1 MIENHSQLR
10 QQMAAVS
17 GSLFRR
23 ILFWT
28 HLSSAITAGVFIL
41 VMSVTGVLLTYEHQM
56 VDRAAHGNHI
66 ATAATAQPLDADR
79 LAQIALEGSA
89 GPRPSL
95 VFVADPTAPV
105 TVSRGREGS
114 LLLNPLDGSVIQ
126 DASAGQREF
135 FQVVEDWHRR
145 LAGDNTSTRA
155 KLIDYGN
162 LLFLFIVVSGI
173 YIWLPHVWRW
183 RNVRGL
189 MFFQTRYV
197 NAKVRDFNWHH
208 VFSFWMLIPL
218 FVISLSGVVMSF
230 DWANRMVYA
239 AYGEEAPQR
248 RGAPS
253 GPGGPAAPG
262 GSGNATGG
270 NEALAQQPTP
280 RATLESL
287 RLAAIAQTPGW
298 NRLTLPLAVDG
309 PQVEIALELKSTER
323 RPPRQTVVLSTADAS
338 VIRVQPPQVATP
350 TPGQAAR
357 TWMRLAHT
365 GEQYGIIGQTIAGIA
380 SLAACFLVYTGFAL
394 AWRRLIRPLFR
405 SA

>member
-10 QQMAAVS
+10 RQMAAVS

-23 ILFWT
+23 ILFWS
-28 HLSSAITAGVFIL
+28 HLGSAITAGVFIL
-41 VMSVTGVLLTYEHQM
+41 VMSATGVLLTYEHQM

-66 ATAATAQPLDADR
+66 AAAEAAQPLDADR
-79 LAQIALEGSA
+79 LAEVAREASPGA
-89 GPRPSL
+89 RPSL

-105 TVSRGREGS
+105 TVSRGREAS
-114 LLLNPLDGSVIQ
+114 VLLNPVDGSVIQ
-126 DASAGQREF
+126 DAAAGQREF
-135 FQVVEDWHRR
+135 FRVVENWHRR

-173 YIWLPHVWRW
+173 YIWLPHAWRW
-183 RNVRGL
+183 RNLRGL
-189 MFFQTRYV
+189 MFFQTRYI

-230 DWANRMVYA
+230 DWANRALYA
-239 AYGEEAPQR
+239 AYGEKAPPR
-248 RGAPS
+248 RAAQAA
-253 GPGGPAAPG
+253 PAAG
-262 GSGNATGG
+262 GGNAGMSQ
-270 NEALAQQPTP
+270 EQPSP
-280 RATLESL
+280 RASLESL

-309 PQVEIALELKSTER
+309 PQVEIALELKSSER

-338 VIRVQPPQVATP
+338 VIRVQPPPVATQ
-350 TPGQAAR
+350 TRGQKAR
-357 TWMRLAHT
+357 NWMRFAHT
-365 GEQYGIIGQTIAGIA
+365 GEQYGIVGQTIAGIA

-394 AWRRLIRPLFR
+394 AWRRLIRPLYR
-405 SA
+405 RA

>member
-1 MIENHSQLR
+1 
-10 QQMAAVS
+10 MASVS

-23 ILFWT
+23 ILFWA
-28 HLSSAITAGVFIL
+28 HLGSAITAGVFIL

-56 VDRAAHGNHI
+56 VDRAAHRNHI
-66 ATAATAQPLDADR
+66 ASTDASLRMDADA
-79 LAQIALEGSA
+79 LARIAQEISPGA
-89 GPRPSL
+89 RPSL

-105 TVSRGREGS
+105 TVSRGRDPAV
-114 LLLNPLDGSVIQ
+114 LLSPVDGSVIR
-126 DASAGQREF
+126 DSAAGLREF
-135 FQVVEDWHRR
+135 FRVVENWHRR

-173 YIWLPHVWRW
+173 YLWLPHAWRW
-183 RNVRGL
+183 RNLRGL
-189 MFFQTRYV
+189 MFFQARYV

-230 DWANRMVYA
+230 DWANRLVYA

-248 RGAPS
+248 RAAQ
-253 GPGGPAAPG
+253 AAPG
-262 GSGNATGG
+262 GQTAPAGTR
-270 NEALAQQPTP
+270 EARGASEDTS
-280 RATLESL
+280 RASLESL

-298 NRLTLPLAVDG
+298 NRLTLPAAVEG
-309 PQVEIALELKSTER
+309 PQVDVALELKSTER
-323 RPPRQTVVLSTADAS
+323 RPPRQTVVLSTTDAS
-338 VIRVQPPQVATP
+338 VIRVQPPPAATQ
-350 TPGQAAR
+350 TPGQKAR
-357 TWMRLAHT
+357 NWMRFAHT
-365 GEQYGIIGQTIAGIA
+365 GEQYGMIGQTIAGIA

-405 SA
+405 PA

>member
-1 MIENHSQLR
+1 
-10 QQMAAVS
+10 MAAVS

-23 ILFWT
+23 VLFWS
-28 HLSSAITAGVFIL
+28 HLCSAISAGVFIL
-41 VMSVTGVLLTYEHQM
+41 VMSATGVLLTYEHQM
-56 VDRAAHGNHI
+56 VDSAAHRNHI
-66 ATAATAQPLDADR
+66 AQAGGQLLDADR
-79 LAQIALEGSA
+79 LAQIASEKSSG
-89 GPRPSL
+89 GRPSL

-114 LLLNPLDGSVIQ
+114 MLLNPVDGSVIE
-126 DASAGQREF
+126 DASAGRREF
-135 FQVVEDWHRR
+135 FTVVENWHRR
-145 LAGDNTSTRA
+145 LAGDNNSTRA

-162 LLFLFIVVSGI
+162 LLFLFIVISGI

-183 RNVRGL
+183 RNLRGL
-189 MFFQTRYV
+189 MFFQTRYI

-230 DWANRMVYA
+230 DWANKLVYA

-248 RGAPS
+248 RAAVPAGAPGTA
-253 GPGGPAAPG
+253 GPQGNGGARARDAATSPA
-262 GSGNATGG
+262 
-270 NEALAQQPTP
+270 EQPTQ

-287 RLAAIAQTPGW
+287 RQVAIAQTPGW
-298 NRLTLPLAVDG
+298 NRLTLPMAVDG
-309 PQVEIALELKSTER
+309 PQVEISLELKSSER

-338 VIRVQPPQVATP
+338 VIRVQPPQTAAQTA
-350 TPGQAAR
+350 GQKAR
-357 TWMRLAHT
+357 SWMRFAHT
-365 GEQYGIIGQTIAGIA
+365 GEQYGIVGQTIAGIA

-405 SA
+405 GAEVE

>member
-1 MIENHSQLR
+1 
-10 QQMAAVS
+10 MAAVS

-23 ILFWT
+23 ILFWA

-56 VDRAAHGNHI
+56 VDRAARGNHI
-66 ATAATAQPLDADR
+66 ASAGTAQALDTDQ
-79 LAQIALEGSA
+79 LAQIAREASPGA
-89 GPRPSL
+89 QPSL

-105 TVSRGREGS
+105 TVSRGREAS
-114 LLLNPLDGSVIQ
+114 LLLSPLDGSVIT

-135 FQVVEDWHRR
+135 FRVVENWHRR

-183 RNVRGL
+183 RNLRGL

-230 DWANRMVYA
+230 DWANRLVYA
-239 AYGEEAPQR
+239 AYGEQAPQR
-248 RGAPS
+248 RAAQ
-253 GPGGPAAPG
+253 AAPG
-262 GSGNATGG
+262 GA
-270 NEALAQQPTP
+270 NETAAAEQPSP

-298 NRLTLPLAVDG
+298 NRLTLPLAVEG
-309 PQVEIALELKSTER
+309 AQVEVSLELKSTER
-323 RPPRQTVVLSTADAS
+323 RPPRQTVVLSTIDAS
-338 VIRVQPPQVATP
+338 VIRVQPPQAAAQ
-350 TPGQAAR
+350 TPGQKAR
-357 TWMRLAHT
+357 NWMRFAHT
-365 GEQYGIIGQTIAGIA
+365 GEQYGVIGQTIAGIA

-405 SA
+405 PT

>member
-10 QQMAAVS
+10 QQMAAVP

-23 ILFWT
+23 ILFWA
-28 HLSSAITAGVFIL
+28 HLCSAITAGVFIL
-41 VMSVTGVLLTYEHQM
+41 VMSATGVLLTYEHQM
-56 VDRAAHGNHI
+56 VDRKAHGNHI
-66 ATAATAQPLDADR
+66 ASTGNAQVLDADQ
-79 LAQIALEGSA
+79 LAQIAREASPGA
-89 GPRPSL
+89 RPSL

-105 TVSRGREGS
+105 TVTRGRDAS
-114 LLLNPLDGSVIQ
+114 LLLNPVDGSVIN
-126 DASAGQREF
+126 DAAAGQREF
-135 FQVVEDWHRR
+135 FRVVENWHRR

-173 YIWLPHVWRW
+173 YIWLPQVWRW
-183 RNVRGL
+183 RNLRGL

-197 NAKVRDFNWHH
+197 NANVRDFNWHH

-230 DWANRMVYA
+230 DWANRLVYA

-248 RGAPS
+248 RGAQAP
-253 GPGGPAAPG
+253 PGGPAAQGPG
-262 GSGNATGG
+262 GAGNGTVA
-270 NEALAQQPTP
+270 AQQPST

-287 RLAAIAQTPGW
+287 RLAAITQTPGW
-298 NRLTLPLAVDG
+298 NKLTLPLAVDG
-309 PQVEIALELKSTER
+309 PQVEVSLDLKSTER
-323 RPPRQTVVLSTADAS
+323 RPPRQTVLLSTIDAS
-338 VIRVQPPQVATP
+338 VIRVQPPQAAAQTS
-350 TPGQAAR
+350 GQKAR
-357 TWMRLAHT
+357 NWMRFAHT
-365 GEQYGIIGQTIAGIA
+365 GEQYGIVGQTIAGIA

>member
-1 MIENHSQLR
+1 
-10 QQMAAVS
+10 MAAVS

-23 ILFWT
+23 ILFWA
-28 HLSSAITAGVFIL
+28 HLCSAITAGVFIL
-41 VMSVTGVLLTYEHQM
+41 VMSATGVLLTYEHQM
-56 VDRAAHGNHI
+56 VDRTARGNHI
-66 ATAATAQPLDADR
+66 SSAGTAHVLDTDR
-79 LAQIALEGSA
+79 LAQIAREASPGA
-89 GPRPSL
+89 RPSL

-105 TVSRGREGS
+105 TVTRGRDAS
-114 LLLNPLDGSVIQ
+114 LLLNPVDGSVIT
-126 DASAGQREF
+126 DAAAGQREF
-135 FQVVEDWHRR
+135 FRVVENWHRR
-145 LAGDNTSTRA
+145 LAGDNSSTRA

-162 LLFLFIVVSGI
+162 LLFLFIVVSGV
-173 YIWLPHVWRW
+173 YIWLPHAWRW
-183 RNVRGL
+183 RNLRGL
-189 MFFQTRYV
+189 MFFQASYV

-230 DWANRMVYA
+230 DWANRLVYA

-248 RGAPS
+248 RGAQ
-253 GPGGPAAPG
+253 GAPAAPAAQG
-262 GSGNATGG
+262 ARGSGNDTVAT
-270 NEALAQQPTP
+270 QQPSP

-309 PQVEIALELKSTER
+309 PQVEVSLELRSSER
-323 RPPRQTVVLSTADAS
+323 RPPRQTVVLSTIDAA
-338 VIRVQPPQVATP
+338 VIRVQPPQAAAQ
-350 TPGQAAR
+350 TPGQKAR
-357 TWMRLAHT
+357 NWMRFAHT